1 MPDSVTSLSE
11 CERGERPSKP
21 WATWHASPRPRPP
34 APGRLEP
41 VPEFK
46 EDDDAGPPR
55 WRRCLAGTRSACL
68 SPCFLGM
75 ATVLM
80 TATGLL
86 CLLLGLTPLDQGGE
100 PSVPLV
106 VIGAIACLPFAAALL
121 CVAVVL
127 VVFFTRPLVESFQ
140 DGYRNAR

>member
-1 MPDSVTSLSE
+1 MPDSVASLSE
-11 CERGERPSKP
+11 CERGELPLATP
-21 WATWHASPRPRPP
+21 WAPRFASPRPAAPP
-34 APGRLEP
+34 RRLEP